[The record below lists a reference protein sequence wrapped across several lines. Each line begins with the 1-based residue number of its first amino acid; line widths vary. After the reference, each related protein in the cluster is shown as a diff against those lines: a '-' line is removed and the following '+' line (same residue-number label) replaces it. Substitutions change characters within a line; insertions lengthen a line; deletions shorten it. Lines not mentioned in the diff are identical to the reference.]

1 MGQIQKCVFDG
12 LHFVA
17 EECSL
22 EEAIKANTAVGAS
35 KEDAVKAIF
44 TVGGVYATNLT
55 EEALSIM
62 GGVGVDVSMYQPGPM
77 LVSISEFT
85 EGLTP
90 EEARAVVAHEVG
102 HLKYDHLGLE
112 MSEVNGVR
120 VSMHEHAELQADAYA
135 VSLGLGEALI
145 SAIEKLVGNVA
156 YYFGIYT
163 SNKHLGDLYRQE
175 TLASIQYRFAA
186 IRAAINN

>member
-1 MGQIQKCVFDG
+1 MSQIQKCVFEG
-12 LHFVA
+12 VHFTA

-22 EEAIKANTAVGAS
+22 EEAIKANTAVGVS

-44 TVGGVYATNLT
+44 TVGGVYVVNLT

-62 GGVGVDVSMYQPGPM
+62 GTAGADVSVYQPGPM
-77 LVSISEFT
+77 VVSISEFT
-85 EGLTP
+85 EGLTQ
-90 EEARAVVAHEVG
+90 EEVKAVIAHEVG
-102 HLKYDHLGLE
+102 HLKHDHLHLDIP
-112 MSEVNGVR
+112 EVNGVR
-120 VSMHEHAELQADAYA
+120 VSTHEHAELQADAYA

-163 SNKHLGDLYRQE
+163 SNKNLGDMYYQE
-175 TLASIQYRFAA
+175 VLESVQYRFAA

>member
-1 MGQIQKCVFDG
+1 MSQIQKCVFDG

-44 TVGGVYATNLT
+44 TVGGVYVTNLT
-55 EEALSIM
+55 QETLNIM

-77 LVSISEFT
+77 LVSIREFT
-85 EGLTP
+85 EGLTE
-90 EEARAVVAHEVG
+90 EEAKALVAHEVG
-102 HLKYDHLGLE
+102 HLKHDHLHLDIP
-112 MSEVNGVR
+112 EVNGVR
-120 VSMHEHAELQADAYA
+120 VSMHEHTELQADAFA
-135 VSLGLGEALI
+135 VGLGLGKALI
-145 SAIEKLVGNVA
+145 SAIEKLVGNTA

-163 SNKHLGDLYRQE
+163 ANKHLGDMYHQE
-175 TLASIQYRFAA
+175 VFESVQYRFAA